1 MLHDVMIEE
10 VIETSFSGDGFDFI
24 AIESGG
30 IITKVHDKLLGLIFY
45 SK

>member
-10 VIETSFSGDGFDFI
+10 VIETSFAGDGFDFV

-30 IITKVHDKLLGLIFY
+30 IITKVHDKLLGVIFY